1 MPGGVKEAE
10 GRQGVEMTYFLFA
23 IVVVLQ
29 AVAQI
34 LERFGMKQI
43 GSVTFLNGA
52 AILDIITNPFVVS
65 GVLLSASG
73 LLLWLAVLSRLNVSF
88 IYPFGAVAYI
98 LVALMAFFFL
108 NESITVMKWVGICV
122 IIIGC
127 VLLNW

>member
-1 MPGGVKEAE
+1 
-10 GRQGVEMTYFLFA
+10 MTYFLFA

-88 IYPFGAVAYI
+88 IYPFGAIAYI

-122 IIIGC
+122 IMLGC